1 MDPLKE
7 LQQEYMSVK
16 SSNNGS
22 VLSEYLKVMLAT
34 TKEEI
39 ISFNGRTS
47 NEKVKQPS
55 KEDTIDEKGYY
66 YETHTQEL
74 ITIPIFLLPSIKEV
88 LIRNTQVKKSTLT
101 RLTSQAVKVFS
112 VAENRDSGKTKPE
125 DRKGSIGIRVKGSRK
140 TKKQLSHQE
149 ERLALKKEKRVKLNL
164 SDLPLVSSSN
174 ILVSNLEAG
183 KLDNIRR
190 TLLFTS
196 QGFSSN
202 EPSMKRIK
210 AIRIAD
216 SLEEAEHRTRRE
228 DAIKNMITA
237 LKREDAESVKSSGIR
252 LAGR

>member
-47 NEKVKQPS
+47 NEKVKHPS
-55 KEDTIDEKGYY
+55 KEDTIDEKEYY
-66 YETHTQEL
+66 YETHAQEL

-125 DRKGSIGIRVKGSRK
+125 DKKGSIGIRVKRSRK
-140 TKKQLSHQE
+140 SKKQLSHQE

-210 AIRIAD
+210 TIRIAD

-237 LKREDAESVKSSGIR
+237 LKREDAASVKSSGIR